1 MYLYVSSPK
10 QRKMY
15 DWVLPMLLFL
25 FSIVIGI
32 IGYFLKR
39 RDDSIDTI
47 ANDGK
52 NQHKEVLEAVSSI
65 KNKIQEVST
74 SIYKL
79 QLDIGGLGKDIKI
92 LEKRANLHDE
102 HINKLNSE
110 VEKLKVLIKSSLK
123 DGDT

>member
-1 MYLYVSSPK
+1 
-10 QRKMY
+10 MY